1 MTCQGTVETSN
12 REGADAYLLAQ
23 KLDGWM
29 VSADSLRTAAR
40 VRLACILSA
49 DEALHDLG
57 TFAFVASHVFSTVGR
72 HESAFTE
79 LLCLIE
85 RLEELHTEVQG
96 MITSL
101 HLATTL
107 LYGVSRWW

>member
-1 MTCQGTVETSN
+1 MTRQGTGGAST
-12 REGADAYLLAQ
+12 REWADASLLLQ
-23 KLDGWM
+23 QLDGRLAL
-29 VSADSLRTAAR
+29 ADSPRTAVR